1 MAYHRLGEDY
11 KISKL
16 VKPIYTVPETLHVPT
31 LLETLLSGR
40 THICLVV
47 DEYGDVQG
55 IVTLEDLIEA
65 LMGLEI
71 VDEHDQSANMQKV
84 AKQRWRQRLARSNTI
99 VSDDKREP

>member
-1 MAYHRLGEDY
+1 M
-11 KISKL
+11 
-16 VKPIYTVPETLHVPT
+16 
-31 LLETLLSGR
+31 
-40 THICLVV
+40 

-84 AKQRWRQRLARSNTI
+84 AKQRWRQRLESSNTI
-99 VSDDKREP
+99 VSDDKRKP

>member
-1 MAYHRLGEDY
+1 MN

-16 VKPIYTVPETLHVPT
+16 IKPIYTVPETLHVPT

-71 VDEHDQSANMQKV
+71 VDEHDQHTS
-84 AKQRWRQRLARSNTI
+84 WRIYPCIQGDL
-99 VSDDKREP
+99 PPG